1 MVPLDEARLDSLGYR
16 KRQDADIWHFC
27 SNCSRWPR
35 FDYIELWVKP
45 TSGKICSECEGKRL
59 QDDCC
64 PDTSPTLY
72 KEG

>member
-1 MVPLDEARLDSLGYR
+1 MLTYGIFALIAP
-16 KRQDADIWHFC
+16 
-27 SNCSRWPR
+27 RWPQ

-59 QDDCC
+59 QGDCC